1 MSEKTVENCGSA
13 SGKWIELER
22 IHSETGAPAHP
33 WTKGAAR
40 MWDEHLRTLVGCDIE
55 AFIKSVAEDR
65 CPILAYSIYVF
76 FPADF
81 DMSGHLCFVR
91 KVRDNM
97 SIFNYAHYRAHK
109 NQIVAV
115 EYHGTGFVAIRSK
128 YILRKLAEESP
139 LFVPIWKDLKD
150 LSPDDCGIY
159 LAGAPDADWLASI
172 QPNEHRLFDAF
183 KNGYGLAMAGMES
196 VETSKDALR
205 CLAIFE
211 SIQSN
216 KPFKD
221 VKESFEKIVS
231 STPCLW
237 EFWNSYA
244 LYLLQHQIADLAYDI
259 VGVARKMYPDCL
271 MLDRLAALCCIELED
286 WDRAER
292 HIKRFWGVNPWDPFI
307 LLGYARVA
315 YKKQEYLLSAKLYGE
330 YMEYGHW
337 DYSDMQKYAISLA
350 NLHRYEE
357 ALSVYYRMESD
368 YGPRAA
374 LLNNIGMALAGLGR
388 LQEAAA
394 YCLRALELDSTYS
407 AAWDSLGFTYLMMG
421 HYDDAIPALLK
432 AIELE
437 PNYSDAWR
445 HILHAYHNSGK
456 DEKLSGARALVADIL
471 PDELARFEREKG
483 GILLD

>member
-1 MSEKTVENCGSA
+1 MGD
-13 SGKWIELER
+13 WIVKFGQWVELECAPIDAGGTQIRWSDEAERLWDAHLKVR
-22 IHSETGAPAHP
+22 IGYDMKDVFCPGESQFRYSAPEFAIH
-33 WTKGAAR
+33 
-40 MWDEHLRTLVGCDIE
+40 
-55 AFIKSVAEDR
+55 
-65 CPILAYSIYVF
+65 VF
-76 FPADF
+76 FPDDF
-81 DMSGHLCFVR
+81 NMSGHLFKIR
-91 KVRDNM
+91 KVRENM
-97 SIFNYAHYRAHK
+97 RICNYGHCRERK
-109 NQIVAV
+109 RSSDV
-115 EYHGTGFVAIRSK
+115 EGYYGTGFVKIRSK
-128 YILRKLAEESP
+128 YILHKMAEESP
-139 LFVPIWKDLKD
+139 LFAPIWEDLKD
-150 LSPDDCGIY
+150 ISPDDCGMY

-172 QPNEHRLFDAF
+172 QPSEHRLSDAF
-183 KNGYGLAMAGMES
+183 KNGYGLALAGMES

-237 EFWNSYA
+237 DFWNSYA

-315 YKKQEYLLSAKLYGE
+315 FKKQEYLLSAKLYGE

-337 DYSDMQKYAISLA
+337 DYSDMQKYAIALA

-374 LLNNIGMALAGLGR
+374 LFNNIGMALAGLGR

-421 HYDDAIPALLK
+421 NYDDAIPALLK